1 MFRKYC
7 ERCQIA
13 HSRAAAVRFETSSAV
28 SILAKFAVHHQKLKQ
43 EASVGTAVAPA
54 MQQH

>member
-1 MFRKYC
+1 MFRKNC

-13 HSRAAAVRFETSSAV
+13 HSRAAAVSFETSSAV
-28 SILAKFAVHHQKLKQ
+28 SVLAKFAVHHQKLKQ
-43 EASVGTAVAPA
+43 EASVGTTVAPA